1 MSELKVTNE
10 VCLSVQDQFEPF
22 EKQANEWSE
31 KAKQIT
37 VTNAS
42 QTDLMEKAKEA
53 RLSLVK
59 VRTGVTKLH
68 KELKEEYLR
77 KGQVLDSIKRK
88 LVGLIEPIE
97 SHLQEQEDFVEIQ
110 EQLRKKNLQ
119 IERRK
124 IMADLIGGEQADFM
138 QLGEMSQDVFDNMV
152 TGYKAAKEQR
162 EKDEAERIRLKA
174 EEDLRIQKEQEA
186 NKAEIERLRKVNEEQ
201 HNKFKAE
208 QEERLRLEKEADKKF
223 KQEEEIRKE
232 REKNE
237 RRMKRAPDRVKL
249 LSLAEHI
256 ELLPA
261 PEGLKD
267 EQAKAILA
275 NAQKLLSKVVKYITE
290 NAESL

>member
-1 MSELKVTNE
+1 MTEVTKVQG
-10 VCLSVQDQFEPF
+10 LSVQDQFAPF
-22 EKQANEWSE
+22 EKKAQEWAE
-31 KAKQIT
+31 KAKSIK
-37 VTNAS
+37 VTDAS
-42 QTDLMEKAKEA
+42 QKELINAAREA
-53 RLSLVK
+53 RLALRQTRLDVVALHKDLKEDSL
-59 VRTGVTKLH
+59 RTG
-68 KELKEEYLR
+68 
-77 KGQVLDSIKRK
+77 QFLDSVKRK

-97 SHLQEQEDFVEIQ
+97 THLQEQEDFEKVQ
-110 EQLRKKNLQ
+110 EDLRKKNLQ

-124 IMADLIGGEQADFM
+124 IMADLIGSEADYM
-138 QLGEMSQDVFDNMV
+138 QLGEMSQDVFDGMV
-152 TGYKAAKEQR
+152 AGYKENKRVREEQA
-162 EKDEAERIRLKA
+162 EKDRLQKIEDDRKRE
-174 EEDLRIQKEQEA
+174 EEDKRVREE
-186 NKAEIERLRKVNEEQ
+186 NERLRKQNDEA
-201 HNKFKAE
+201 HAKLKRE
-208 QEERLRLEKEADKKF
+208 QEERLKLEREADKKF

-237 RRMKRAPDRVKL
+237 RKMKRAPDRVKL